1 MATRA
6 NFIIDQGSTFTTTID
21 IDNNGTIFELSD
33 SYQARGKI
41 RKSYDSSSSVDFTCV
56 VSDNSPK
63 QDVVTISL
71 TNAQTLAMT
80 PGNYVYDVEIYQSPG
95 SVTRLI
101 EGETIITPS
110 VTQSTGTGGGIG
122 VDSPSS

>member
-1 MATRA
+1 
-6 NFIIDQGSTFTTTID
+6 
-21 IDNNGTIFELSD
+21 
-33 SYQARGKI
+33 
-41 RKSYDSSSSVDFTCV
+41 
-56 VSDNSPK
+56 
-63 QDVVTISL
+63 
-71 TNAQTLAMT
+71 MT